1 MEIGERKQKILQAVV
16 WSYVETAEPVGSNE
30 LAARYSAWGVKAAT
44 IRNELAD
51 LSEQGYLRQPHTSS
65 GRVPSDLGYR
75 FYVDKLLVEQ
85 PIQGDEASRSRAD
98 LAADRAETLDK
109 ILRQTCAILTQMTRY
124 TAIAT
129 PPRPAD
135 TLLKQ
140 IFTAPAGPDS
150 LLVVALL
157 STSETENRFITGGAA
172 KMAVADPSALVAAT
186 NALNAAWSAK
196 SLEWLSAQKDEQSQ
210 PPADLKSPAA
220 RTLYRVI
227 AESVR
232 FVAKSATSGDR
243 AVVEG
248 TSEILRHPEFQDIS
262 KVEAFLDTIQSQSRL
277 FACYLGSLDS
287 KVTVVIGEENSVE
300 ALRECSIITA
310 PYFVGTRERGTLG
323 VVGPTRMNYDRT
335 MPAVEFM
342 AQTLS
347 DLLNHLA

>member
-16 WSYVETAEPVGSNE
+16 WSYVETAEPVGSSE
-30 LAARYSAWGVKAAT
+30 LATRYSAWGVKAAT

-65 GRVPSDLGYR
+65 GRVPSDQGYR
-75 FYVDKLLVEQ
+75 FYVDNLRDKK
-85 PIQGDEASRSRAD
+85 PIQGDEASRSRAE
-98 LAADRAETLDK
+98 LASDRAETLDK

-129 PPRPAD
+129 PPRPSD

-140 IFTAPAGPDS
+140 IFTAPAGPDT
-150 LLVVALL
+150 LLVVGLL
-157 STSETENRFITGGAA
+157 STSETENRFITGHVART
-172 KMAVADPSALVAAT
+172 AVADPSSLVEAS
-186 NALNAAWSAK
+186 NALNLSWSGK
-196 SLEWLSAQKDEQSQ
+196 SLDWLASVTDDQMM
-210 PPADLKSPAA
+210 PPADLTSNAG

-227 AESVR
+227 AETVR
-232 FVAKSATSGDR
+232 GIAKSATAGDR
-243 AVVEG
+243 TVVEG
-248 TSEILRHPEFQDIS
+248 TSEILRQPEFQDIT
-262 KVEAFLDTIQSQSRL
+262 KVEAFLDTIQSQARL
-277 FACYLGSLDS
+277 FACFLGSLDS
-287 KVTVVIGEENSVE
+287 NVTVVIGEENQVE
-300 ALRECSIITA
+300 ALRECSVITA

-347 DLLNHLA
+347 ELLNHLV

>member
-1 MEIGERKQKILQAVV
+1 MEIGDRKQKILQAVV
-16 WSYVETAEPVGSNE
+16 WSYVETAEPVGSSD
-30 LAARYSAWGVKAAT
+30 LAARYSDWGVKAAT

-51 LSEQGYLRQPHTSS
+51 LSEQGYLRQPHTSA
-65 GRVPSDLGYR
+65 GRVPSDRGYR
-75 FYVDKLLVEQ
+75 FYVDNLRSEQ
-85 PIQGDEASRSRAD
+85 PITESEATRGRAE
-98 LAADRAETLDK
+98 LAADRADTLDR

-150 LLVVALL
+150 LLVVGLL
-157 STSETENRFITGGAA
+157 STSETENRFITGDMAR
-172 KMAVADPSALVAAT
+172 MAVAEPSALVEAT
-186 NALNAAWSAK
+186 NALNSAWSSK
-196 SLEWLSAQKDEQSQ
+196 SLDWLAAVKDDRLDAPLE
-210 PPADLKSPAA
+210 LTSPTS

-227 AESVR
+227 AQTIR
-232 FVAKSATSGDR
+232 LVAKSATAIDR
-243 AVVEG
+243 TVVEG
-248 TSEILRHPEFQDIS
+248 ASEILRQPEFQEIS
-262 KVEAFLDTIQSQSRL
+262 KVEAFLDTVQSQARL
-277 FACYLGSLDS
+277 FTCLIGSLDS
-287 KVTVVIGEENSVE
+287 KVTVVIGGENRVE
-300 ALRECSIITA
+300 ALRECSVITA
-310 PYFVGTRERGTLG
+310 PYFIGTKERGTLG